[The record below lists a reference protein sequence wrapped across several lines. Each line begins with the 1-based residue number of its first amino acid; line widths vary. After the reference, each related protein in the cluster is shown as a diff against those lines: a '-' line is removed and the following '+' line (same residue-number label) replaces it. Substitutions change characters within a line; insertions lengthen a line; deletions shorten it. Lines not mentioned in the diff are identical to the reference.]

1 MKPLCLEENGGNGQ
15 HAGSVLHLINI
26 GKIYFKINMLI
37 KKRENGSQ
45 SVKIVLSFNQ
55 SIKRRKTVYIFLLR
69 AF

>member
-1 MKPLCLEENGGNGQ
+1 MTLSFLVAIVITCE
-15 HAGSVLHLINI
+15 
-26 GKIYFKINMLI
+26 
-37 KKRENGSQ
+37 KREKNGSQ